1 MMVEEQPRRR
11 DDPAPP
17 LADLSTRPS
26 PVPGPLT
33 KPAPVIRPQ
42 RKRRRWVFVIGALIV
57 LAGLIAGGI
66 AWSNSLQAAP
76 QTSHSDTALDA
87 GHPHVLHS
95 PV

>member
-1 MMVEEQPRRR
+1 MMVEEQPRPH
-11 DDPAPP
+11 DDPALP

-33 KPAPVIRPQ
+33 KPAPVIRPPK
-42 RKRRRWVFVIGALIV
+42 RRRRWVGVVAVLIV

-76 QTSHSDTALDA
+76 QTWHSDTALVP
-87 GHPHVLHS
+87 GHPQALHGS
-95 PV
+95 V

>member
-1 MMVEEQPRRR
+1 MVEEQPNQH
-11 DDPAPP
+11 DDSAPP

-33 KPAPVIRPQ
+33 KPAPVIRAQ
-42 RKRRRWVFVIGALIV
+42 KKRRRWVIVVAVLVV

-76 QTSHSDTALDA
+76 QSSSTAL
-87 GHPHVLHS
+87 GEEHPPAL
-95 PV
+95 PLAD

>member
-1 MMVEEQPRRR
+1 MVDEQPHQH
-11 DDPAPP
+11 DDSAPP

-33 KPAPVIRPQ
+33 KPAPVIRPPK
-42 RKRRRWVFVIGALIV
+42 KRRRWVVIVAVLVV

-76 QTSHSDTALDA
+76 QTWHSSTALGDEN
-87 GHPHVLHS
+87 PVLLT
-95 PV
+95 V

>member
-1 MMVEEQPRRR
+1 MVEEQPSPH
-11 DDPAPP
+11 DEPAPP

-33 KPAPVIRPQ
+33 KPAPVIRPP
-42 RKRRRWVFVIGALIV
+42 RRRTRWVAVVAVLVV

-76 QTSHSDTALDA
+76 QTWHSHTAFD
-87 GHPHVLHS
+87 GDHPRALLIV
-95 PV
+95 V

>member
-1 MMVEEQPRRR
+1 MVEEQPHSN

-33 KPAPVIRPQ
+33 KPAPVIRPPK
-42 RKRRRWVFVIGALIV
+42 KRRRWVFVVAALIV

-66 AWSNSLQAAP
+66 VWSNSMQAAP
-76 QTSHSDTALDA
+76 QSSTTDAALDREQPQA
-87 GHPHVLHS
+87 LLFAD
-95 PV
+95 

>member
-1 MMVEEQPRRR
+1 MMVDEQPKP
-11 DDPAPP
+11 PAEPTPP

-33 KPAPVIRPQ
+33 KPAPVIRAQ
-42 RKRRRWVFVIGALIV
+42 KRKRRRWVILGAVLIV

-76 QTSHSDTALDA
+76 QSGHSDSALNGERPA
-87 GHPHVLHS
+87 LLV
-95 PV
+95 V

>member
-1 MMVEEQPRRR
+1 MMVEEQPHPH

-33 KPAPVIRPQ
+33 KPAPVIRPP
-42 RKRRRWVFVIGALIV
+42 KMRRRWVVIVAVLVV

-66 AWSNSLQAAP
+66 AWSNSLQTAP
-76 QTSHSDTALDA
+76 QSSQSNIA
-87 GHPHVLHS
+87 
-95 PV
+95 

>member
-1 MMVEEQPRRR
+1 MMVEEQPHPH

-33 KPAPVIRPQ
+33 KPAPVIRPPK
-42 RKRRRWVFVIGALIV
+42 KRRRWVVLAAVLVV

-66 AWSNSLQAAP
+66 AWSNSLQTAP
-76 QTSHSDTALDA
+76 QSSQSNIA
-87 GHPHVLHS
+87 
-95 PV
+95 